1 MSTFEIRD
9 EEIDVEKIMERI
21 RENIRKRKEEKSYSE
36 IQDLLKE
43 KGFEP
48 TSIGLGRDELRH
60 SLHAANMTWDVQIRQ
75 PILSYRRYVGRFLVK
90 VRRLLQREIRWT
102 IDPII
107 NRQEYFNAAV
117 VRSLNALVEWM
128 ENQQRM
134 QRQMSEDL
142 SMLTTEQPKDRST
155 RLKINLLSFEEKFRG
170 SSNEVKRKL
179 SSYLDYF
186 KECRDV
192 LDIGCGRGEFL
203 ELLKENGIG
212 GRGIDIDEK
221 MVQCCTNKGL
231 DVVLADALSYLK
243 SLEDQTLDGVF
254 SAQVIEHLA
263 SSEVIELVE
272 LCYKKTKPRG
282 RFVAETINP
291 LSMAIFTRSLYLDPA
306 HIKPI
311 HPETMRFLLESSG
324 FEDVRFTFSSPS
336 LENEK
341 LKAVDIGLT
350 RDESDA
356 QLVKIV
362 NENFEKLNLLLY
374 GYQDYAVIA
383 RRP

>member
-48 TSIGLGRDELRH
+48 TSTGPGRDGLRD
-60 SLHAANMTWDVQIRQ
+60 SLHAANMTWEVQIRQ
-75 PILSYRRYVGRFLVK
+75 PILSYRWYVGRFLVK

-102 IDPII
+102 VDPII
-107 NRQEYFNAAV
+107 NRQEYFNASV

-128 ENQQRM
+128 ENQERM
-134 QRQMSEDL
+134 QRQMSENL

-155 RLKINLLSFEEKFRG
+155 RLKIDLLSFEEKFRG
-170 SSNEVKRKL
+170 STNEVKRKL

-186 KECRDV
+186 KGCRDV

-212 GRGIDIDEK
+212 GRGIDIDEN
-221 MVQCCTNKGL
+221 MVRCCTNKGL

-243 SLEDQTLDGVF
+243 SLDDQTLDGVF

-291 LSMAIFTRSLYLDPA
+291 LSMAIFTGSLYLDPA

-341 LKAVDIGLT
+341 LKAVDVGLT

-356 QLVKIV
+356 QLVKIL

>member
-102 IDPII
+102 VDPII
-107 NRQEYFNAAV
+107 NRQEYFNASV

>member
-48 TSIGLGRDELRH
+48 TSTGPGRDGLRD
-60 SLHAANMTWDVQIRQ
+60 SLHAANMTWEVQIRQ

-243 SLEDQTLDGVF
+243 SLDDQTLDGVF

-324 FEDVRFTFSSPS
+324 FEDVRFTFSSPP

-341 LKAVDIGLT
+341 LKAVDVGLT

>member
-102 IDPII
+102 VDPII
-107 NRQEYFNAAV
+107 NRQEYFNASV

-128 ENQQRM
+128 ETQQRM

-243 SLEDQTLDGVF
+243 SLDDQTLDGVF

>member
-9 EEIDVEKIMERI
+9 EEIDVEKIMEKI
-21 RENIRKRKEEKSYSE
+21 RENIRKRKKEKSYSE

-48 TSIGLGRDELRH
+48 TSTGPGRGELIH

-102 IDPII
+102 VDPII
-107 NRQEYFNAAV
+107 NRQEYFNASV

-128 ENQQRM
+128 ETQQRM

-142 SMLTTEQPKDRST
+142 SMLTAEQPKDSST
-155 RLKINLLSFEEKFRG
+155 RVKVDLLSFEEKFRG

-186 KECRDV
+186 KGCRDV

-221 MVQCCTNKGL
+221 MVQFCTNKGL
-231 DVVLADALSYLK
+231 DVFLADALSYLK
-243 SLEDQTLDGVF
+243 SLEDQTLDGIF

-272 LCYKKTKPRG
+272 LCYKKTKPGG

-306 HIKPI
+306 HVKPI

-324 FEDVRFTFSSPS
+324 FKDVRFTFSSSS

-341 LKAVDIGLT
+341 LKAVDVGLA
-350 RDESDA
+350 RDEIDA
-356 QLVKIV
+356 QLVKIL